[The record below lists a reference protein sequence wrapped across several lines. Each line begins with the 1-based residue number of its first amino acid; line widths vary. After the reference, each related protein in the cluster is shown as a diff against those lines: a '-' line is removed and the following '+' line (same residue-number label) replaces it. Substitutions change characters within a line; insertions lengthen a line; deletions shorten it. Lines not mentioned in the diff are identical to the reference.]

1 MVSGIGHGRVIVA
14 FATIYAIWGSTY
26 LALALA
32 LQSLPP
38 FLLVGVRSIAGGLI
52 LLGIERSRSGALPP
66 AGAWM
71 PAALGGLLLFAGC
84 HGSLAYAQQ
93 YVPSGLAAVMI
104 ATVPFWFVLLNV
116 AMPRSHRPNIGNLLA
131 PIPGLAGVALIAWR
145 RVSPESSSVDP
156 TMVLLLLASAFSWA
170 AGSRVGQRR
179 ATGVSATALAGM
191 QLLCGGA
198 VLLVASGLVGEWKEF
213 TLGGVSPISWAGFA
227 YLTLAGSVTAYTAYV
242 WLLDRVSGSFVTTY
256 TFITP
261 IIAIFLGWTFLGER
275 LSAQMLLGT
284 TLVISSVF
292 LMWRLESESGEGKD
306 VPDMRIAQKKG
317 RPGATA
323 EAKSLP

>member
-1 MVSGIGHGRVIVA
+1 MVGRMTRGPVIAA
-14 FATIYAIWGSTY
+14 FAAIYAIWGSTY

-32 LQSLPP
+32 LQSLPS
-38 FLLVGVRSIAGGLI
+38 FLLVGARSIAGGLI
-52 LLGIERSRSGALPP
+52 LLGIERSRSGALPR

-71 PAALGGLLLFAGC
+71 PAALGGLLLFVGC

-104 ATVPFWFVLLNV
+104 ATVPFWFVLLNFATPV
-116 AMPRSHRPNIGNLLA
+116 GRRPNIASLLGL
-131 PIPGLAGVALIAWR
+131 IPGLAGVALIAWR
-145 RVSPESSSVDP
+145 RISPGSSSVDP
-156 TMVLLLLASAFSWA
+156 AMVLLLLGSALSWA
-170 AGSRVGQRR
+170 AGSLVGQRR
-179 ATGVSATALAGM
+179 ATGVSAIALAGM
-191 QLLCGGA
+191 QLVCGGA
-198 VLLVASGLVGEWKEF
+198 VLLAASGLVGEWKEF

-242 WLLDRVSGSFVTTY
+242 WLLDRVPGSLVTTY

-284 TLVISSVF
+284 ILIIGSVILV
-292 LMWRLESESGEGKD
+292 WRLENESGGRKD
-306 VPDMRIAQKKG
+306 VPDMSSRSV
-317 RPGATA
+317 RPSGMYTA
-323 EAKSLP
+323 L

>member
-1 MVSGIGHGRVIVA
+1 MVGRIARGPVIVA

-38 FLLVGVRSIAGGLI
+38 FLLVGARSVAAGLI

-71 PAALGGLLLFAGC
+71 PAALGGLLLFVGC

-104 ATVPFWFVLLNV
+104 ATVPFWFVLLNFATAV
-116 AMPRSHRPNIGNLLA
+116 RRRPNIASLFGL
-131 PIPGLAGVALIAWR
+131 IPGLAGVALIAWR
-145 RVSPESSSVDP
+145 RISPGSSSVEP
-156 TMVLLLLASAFSWA
+156 AMVLLLLGSALSWA
-170 AGSRVGQRR
+170 AGSLVGQRR
-179 ATGVSATALAGM
+179 AAGVSAIALAGM
-191 QLLCGGA
+191 QLVCGGA
-198 VLLVASGLVGEWKEF
+198 VLLAASGLVGEWKEF
-213 TLGGVSPISWAGFA
+213 TLGGVSAISWAGFA

-242 WLLDRVSGSFVTTY
+242 WLLDRVPGSLVTTY

-261 IIAIFLGWTFLGER
+261 IIALLLGWTFLGER

-284 TLVISSVF
+284 ILIIGSVILV
-292 LMWRLESESGEGKD
+292 WRLEPESGGRKD
-306 VPDMRIAQKKG
+306 VPDLSSRSV
-317 RPGATA
+317 RPSGVYTV
-323 EAKSLP
+323 L